1 MVFITTLAMHGR
13 CTLPI
18 RYRTALAFFPARGG
32 YCAARDTRINI
43 ITRQNP
49 RSSKWISRLGA

>member
-1 MVFITTLAMHGR
+1 MHGR
-13 CTLPI
+13 STLPI
-18 RYRTALAFFPARGG
+18 RYRTGLAFFPARGG
-32 YCAARDTRINI
+32 YCAASDTRINI